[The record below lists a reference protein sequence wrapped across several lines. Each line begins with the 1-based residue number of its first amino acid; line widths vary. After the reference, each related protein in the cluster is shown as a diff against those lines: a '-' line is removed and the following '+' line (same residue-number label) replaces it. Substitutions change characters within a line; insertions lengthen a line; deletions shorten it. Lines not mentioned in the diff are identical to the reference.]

1 VFGTAEHVGRHHW
14 RPHTAQ
20 PCYAAMFDTLLLP
33 HNKLQHSKALDT
45 TVPQTKILCL
55 SLWSTLEDTTG
66 DHTRRNHATRQ
77 CLTRSCCR
85 TTSYII
91 PKRSNTTIL
100 EPKNFVF
107 GTAEHVGRHH
117 WRPHKAQPCYAAM
130 FDTLLLPHNKL
141 HHPEPLKNTILE
153 PKILCLALRS
163 TLEDTTGDHT
173 RRNHATRQCLTR
185 SCCRT
190 TSYIIPNLSNTT
202 ILEPKILCLSLRST
216 LEDTTGDH
224 TRRNHATR
232 QCLTR
237 SCCRTTSYI
246 IPNLSK
252 TQFSNQ
258 KFCVWHCGARWKTP
272 LATTHGATML
282 RGNV

>member
-1 VFGTAEHVGRHHW
+1 VFGTAEHVGRHHWRPHTAQPCYAAMFDTLLLPHNKLQHSKALDTTVPQTKNFVFVTVEHVGRHHW

-91 PKRSNTTIL
+91 P
-100 EPKNFVF
+100 
-107 GTAEHVGRHH
+107 
-117 WRPHKAQPCYAAM
+117 
-130 FDTLLLPHNKL
+130 
-141 HHPEPLKNTILE
+141 
-153 PKILCLALRS
+153 
-163 TLEDTTGDHT
+163 
-173 RRNHATRQCLTR
+173 
-185 SCCRT
+185 
-190 TSYIIPNLSNTT
+190 
-202 ILEPKILCLSLRST
+202 
-216 LEDTTGDH
+216 
-224 TRRNHATR
+224 
-232 QCLTR
+232 
-237 SCCRTTSYI
+237 
-246 IPNLSK
+246 NLSK

>member
-20 PCYAAMFDTLLLP
+20 PCYAAMFG
-33 HNKLQHSKALDT
+33 HALAAAQQAPAFQSARYDSS
-45 TVPQTKILCL
+45 P
-55 SLWSTLEDTTG
+55 
-66 DHTRRNHATRQ
+66 N
-77 CLTRSCCR
+77 
-85 TTSYII
+85 
-91 PKRSNTTIL
+91 
-100 EPKNFVF
+100 KNFVF
-107 GTAEHVGRHH
+107 VTVEHVGRHH
-117 WRPHKAQPCYAAM
+117 WRPHTAQPCYAAM

-190 TSYIIPNLSNTT
+190 TSSSIPKRS
-202 ILEPKILCLSLRST
+202 IRQFPK
-216 LEDTTGDH
+216 
-224 TRRNHATR
+224 
-232 QCLTR
+232 
-237 SCCRTTSYI
+237 
-246 IPNLSK
+246 
-252 TQFSNQ
+252 Q
-258 KFCVWHCGARWKTP
+258 KFCVCHCGARWKTP

>member
-91 PKRSNTTIL
+91 PNLSKTTIL
-100 EPKNFVF
+100 Q
-107 GTAEHVGRHH
+107 T
-117 WRPHKAQPCYAAM
+117 
-130 FDTLLLPHNKL
+130 
-141 HHPEPLKNTILE
+141 
-153 PKILCLALRS
+153 
-163 TLEDTTGDHT
+163 
-173 RRNHATRQCLTR
+173 
-185 SCCRT
+185 
-190 TSYIIPNLSNTT
+190 
-202 ILEPKILCLSLRST
+202 KILCLSLRST

>member
-1 VFGTAEHVGRHHW
+1 VFV
-14 RPHTAQ
+14 
-20 PCYAAMFDTLLLP
+20 
-33 HNKLQHSKALDT
+33 
-45 TVPQTKILCL
+45 TV
-55 SLWSTLEDTTG
+55 
-66 DHTRRNHATRQ
+66 
-77 CLTRSCCR
+77 
-85 TTSYII
+85 
-91 PKRSNTTIL
+91 
-100 EPKNFVF
+100 
-107 GTAEHVGRHH
+107 EHVGRHH

-190 TSYIIPNLSNTT
+190 TSYIIPNLSKTTILEPKILCLALRSTLEDTTGDHTRRNHATRQCLTRSCCRTTSYIIPNLSKTT